1 MESKPKRNFRRIVC
15 PGCGQI
21 GETVWEM
28 SGKKATFVEVSPGF
42 YERMTR
48 KPPYPIELVC
58 HSCGATQPE
67 DEIGKS

>member
-1 MESKPKRNFRRIVC
+1 
-15 PGCGQI
+15 
-21 GETVWEM
+21 M

-42 YERMTR
+42 YERMAR

-67 DEIGKS
+67 EEIGKS